1 MKTYEV
7 FVEVINPCGG
17 DKHSQKKFLEVEAE
31 APETWVKENA
41 AFPIL
46 DVTATKEGEPL
57 IITGDGK
64 GNFVRYTF
72 SG

>member
-1 MKTYEV
+1 M
-7 FVEVINPCGG
+7 
-17 DKHSQKKFLEVEAE
+17 EAE